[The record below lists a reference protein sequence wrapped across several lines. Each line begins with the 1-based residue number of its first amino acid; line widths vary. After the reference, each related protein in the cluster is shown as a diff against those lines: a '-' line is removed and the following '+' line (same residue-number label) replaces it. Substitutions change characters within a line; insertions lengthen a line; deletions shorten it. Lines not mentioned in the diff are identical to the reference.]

1 MADFAASFFLLAGSL
16 KDAVNVCLRQ
26 LDDFQLAIAI
36 TRVHEGENPD
46 GSIGPVLKFIL
57 EDFVLPIAFER
68 GFRWLAGWAF
78 WRLNRRDL
86 SIRVIVVR
94 FILSIL
100 QLSIQEDLLILPC
113 FHRLR

>member
-1 MADFAASFFLLAGSL
+1 M
-16 KDAVNVCLRQ
+16 NVCLRQ
-26 LDDFQLAIAI
+26 LDDLQLAIAI

-57 EDFVLPIAFER
+57 EDFVLPIAFEK

-94 FILSIL
+94 FVFSFFG
-100 QLSIQEDLLILPC
+100 EDG
-113 FHRLR
+113 R